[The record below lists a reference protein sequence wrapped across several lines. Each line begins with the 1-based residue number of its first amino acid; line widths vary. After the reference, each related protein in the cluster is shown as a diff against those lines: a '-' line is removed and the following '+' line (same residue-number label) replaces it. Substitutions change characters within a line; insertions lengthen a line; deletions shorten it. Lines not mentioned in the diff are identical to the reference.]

1 MKRINH
7 NHPETLQLCL
17 VALLINALAL
27 PLAAQSAPAPAA
39 ATPLAPTLSA
49 PAPSAPVPSAATQG
63 GTDQRVLDLEGVRT
77 LRLQRSSTLRK
88 AGVLVDSA
96 QWTEKAQAYQWLPTP
111 SVYGKTGMSYG
122 GLLNGPSSSSTSSSV
137 GVTVT
142 QTIWDGGK
150 TGILLKIDQLAT
162 ASARL
167 AAKTAVFTAL
177 QEADTAYYGVLAAQD
192 GVSAAQ
198 GDWDA
203 AQESLLLAQAK
214 LETGSLTPS
223 ALLKAQADVASAS
236 AGLDQAQRTLKTAQA
251 KLASLLGTRD
261 PIELK
266 PIDLSLYQGLIE
278 KLSSLKD
285 PSIETLISRLEQAG
299 EQNNG
304 DLASQVLTVQQAELD
319 MQSAKSA
326 YWPSISASWSD
337 SLNFASST
345 TTTSGSLQLTATLP
359 LDLWNVSAETGKK
372 KSAQASAA
380 LDLAEQRRT
389 LLLNIRSAVYTWLSS
404 ARSILSSKTALE
416 YAQSNYEAVLESY
429 KLSLA
434 SATDL
439 STAAQLVSTN
449 RSAYNRAHY
458 DFLQSITDLK
468 TLTALDTEG
477 KLLELVP

>member
-1 MKRINH
+1 
-7 NHPETLQLCL
+7 
-17 VALLINALAL
+17 V
-27 PLAAQSAPAPAA
+27 
-39 ATPLAPTLSA
+39 
-49 PAPSAPVPSAATQG
+49 
-63 GTDQRVLDLEGVRT
+63 
-77 LRLQRSSTLRK
+77 
-88 AGVLVDSA
+88 
-96 QWTEKAQAYQWLPTP
+96 
-111 SVYGKTGMSYG
+111 
-122 GLLNGPSSSSTSSSV
+122 
-137 GVTVT
+137 
-142 QTIWDGGK
+142 
-150 TGILLKIDQLAT
+150 AT

-203 AQESLLLAQAK
+203 AQESLLLAQTK

-285 PSIETLISRLEQAG
+285 PSIETLIFLLDQAG

-449 RSAYNRAHY
+449 RCAYNRAHY